1 MMTIRQWERR
11 CQHAFDTGDVAEY
24 ARLVGLFS
32 SGQRVDRKAREI
44 AAVRASLKRRPKLFG
59 WVSV

>member
-1 MMTIRQWERR
+1 MMTIRQWERK
-11 CQHAFDTGDVAEY
+11 CEHAFKTGDVAEY

-32 SGQRVDRKAREI
+32 SGERVDRKSREI
-44 AAVRASLKRRPKLFG
+44 KAVRESLRKRPGLFG